1 MTLDENTRQRGTRT
15 LHILLILSFVY
26 TGMWTLCHFMLG
38 LTDPDMRQAM
48 LEVYQSMAEK
58 NESFSAYAI
67 FCEKIFA
74 VPQWYYIICGL
85 LDAISFIG
93 LLLMWRIRKNG
104 FHSYTLAKLM
114 LMLMPLL
121 FLDRSYIGFGDMM
134 MAVLFIAYY
143 FFLMKSLGAFGG
155 NTTPTDTSTPSD
167 TPKE

>member
-1 MTLDENTRQRGTRT
+1 MTPEENTRQRNLKT
-15 LHILLILSFVY
+15 LHILLIISFIY
-26 TGMWTLCHFMLG
+26 TGMWVLCHFMLG
-38 LTDPDMRQAM
+38 FTGSDMQQSM
-48 LEVYQSMAEK
+48 LEVYQSMSEK

-67 FCEKIFA
+67 FCEKLFA

-85 LDAISFIG
+85 LDAISFVG

-121 FLDRSYIGFGDMM
+121 FLDRSYVGFGDMM

-143 FFLMKSLGAFGG
+143 FFLMKSLGAFG
-155 NTTPTDTSTPSD
+155 NSPAKVDTPSQ
-167 TPKE
+167 PEE